1 MTRNTFDGIET
12 IESVDLARVTGG
24 KSNEDLAAEVLNSRG
39 MGNQDAARLVSDC
52 RSQFP
57 NELARGDKRLEQLM
71 FSQDGLTAKQ
81 TNCIGRAVRS
91 RE

>member
-1 MTRNTFDGIET
+1 MKRNTFEGIET

-24 KSNEDLAAEVLNSRG
+24 KSNEDLAAEVLNRRG
-39 MGNQDAARLVSDC
+39 MGNQEAAGLVADC
-52 RSQFP
+52 RNRFP

-81 TNCIGRAVRS
+81 TNCIGNAIRS